1 MNCFVGTIPQC
12 TKTNFRSYSS
22 TTKKCRPYSTDVKI
36 CLFGLIPHP
45 SCGNNYTTWII
56 GYFLL
61 YRYGSSQMFKI
72 PQGDFKFLSH
82 EETRNIDWLTIDLKG
97 NTGYFVEVDIDYPE
111 SIWEQTKDF
120 PLAPENIDIT
130 YDMLSPFQKSALK
143 NIYNKETYTQRK
155 LTATFLP
162 KKKM

>member
-1 MNCFVGTIPQC
+1 
-12 TKTNFRSYSS
+12 
-22 TTKKCRPYSTDVKI
+22 
-36 CLFGLIPHP
+36 
-45 SCGNNYTTWII
+45 
-56 GYFLL
+56 
-61 YRYGSSQMFKI
+61 MFKI
-72 PQGDFKFLSH
+72 PQGDFKFLAH
-82 EETRNIDWLTIDLKG
+82 EETRNIDWLSIDLKG

>member
-1 MNCFVGTIPQC
+1 
-12 TKTNFRSYSS
+12 
-22 TTKKCRPYSTDVKI
+22 
-36 CLFGLIPHP
+36 
-45 SCGNNYTTWII
+45 
-56 GYFLL
+56 
-61 YRYGSSQMFKI
+61 MFKI

-97 NTGYFVEVDIDYPE
+97 NTGYFVEADIDYPE

>member
-1 MNCFVGTIPQC
+1 
-12 TKTNFRSYSS
+12 
-22 TTKKCRPYSTDVKI
+22 
-36 CLFGLIPHP
+36 
-45 SCGNNYTTWII
+45 
-56 GYFLL
+56 
-61 YRYGSSQMFKI
+61 MFKI

-82 EETRNIDWLTIDLKG
+82 EETRNIDWLTIDLNG